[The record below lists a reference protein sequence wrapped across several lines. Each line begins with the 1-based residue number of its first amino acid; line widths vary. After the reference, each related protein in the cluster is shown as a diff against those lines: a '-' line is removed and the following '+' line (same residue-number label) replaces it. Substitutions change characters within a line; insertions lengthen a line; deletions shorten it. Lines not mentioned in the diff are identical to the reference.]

1 MTLSQPTTIERRVSA
16 LEARVADIENSYG
29 ETLYELQRRTIRTD
43 LNIQKILAH
52 LAVSPATEADVDAEL
67 DQQ

>member
-1 MTLSQPTTIERRVSA
+1 MTLFQPTTIERRVSA

-29 ETLYELQRRTIRTD
+29 ETLYELRRHSVKTD
-43 LNIQKILAH
+43 LRLAKLLAH
-52 LAVSPATEADVDAEL
+52 FDVSDVGENEVDAEL